1 MSFDPGRAL
10 GLDPPDRIVLSSPK
24 KTMSWARS
32 IPDFGCYT
40 EVYALFLDA
49 DHVLLRAAW
58 LGSATGLEDFTA
70 WPDFALGYAPA
81 AGAAAVLLLACR
93 PGEGTDPSPTDL
105 ATYDLIRV
113 AQAAHDLPLLD
124 VLLVGG
130 GGRGPGGVRRIQWSS
145 LAEEAGR

>member
-10 GLDPPDRIVLSSPK
+10 ALDPPDRIVLSSPEQ
-24 KTMSWARS
+24 TMAWARS

-49 DHVLLRAAW
+49 GHILRRATW
-58 LGSATGLEDFTA
+58 LGSATTLDDFTA
-70 WPDFALGYAPA
+70 WPDFALGYTPPT
-81 AGAAAVLLLACR
+81 GAASVLLLACR
-93 PGEGTDPSPTDL
+93 PGQGTDASPADL

-124 VLLVGG
+124 VLLVD
-130 GGRGPGGVRRIQWSS
+130 GPDWSS
-145 LAEEAGR
+145 LAEAAGG